1 MTISAQVQKNIVM
14 RVSLFLDYVNKNRDD
29 DTHIHPAGIKLLH
42 LCTFFQKT
50 TNIYKHDSDDIKN
63 Q

>member
-1 MTISAQVQKNIVM
+1 MNYNKMNNKMRKNKT
-14 RVSLFLDYVNKNRDD
+14 L
-29 DTHIHPAGIKLLH
+29 KLSRKKHLH

>member
-1 MTISAQVQKNIVM
+1 MTISAQVQKN
-14 RVSLFLDYVNKNRDD
+14 LCNRC
-29 DTHIHPAGIKLLH
+29 TCVEVIIYMIIILHIYQAGIKNMH